1 MERQCEILDFW
12 FRLTPEQ
19 WWKQDDTLDADVRAR
34 FFNLWEA
41 ERIRP
46 AGDFT
51 DSAEE
56 ALAAVILFDQFPR
69 NMFRN
74 DPRSFA
80 TDALALAITND
91 ALTKGYFE
99 VLPQGRRAFLIMPL
113 QHSEALE
120 DQERS
125 VELFRALGDDFSL
138 GFAIKHRDVIARFG
152 RFPHRN
158 AVLGRESTAEEKEF
172 GLSPPW

>member
-1 MERQCEILDFW
+1 MMWTEEVLDFW
-12 FRLTPEQ
+12 FALTPEQ
-19 WWKQDDTLDADVRAR
+19 YWKPDDALDANIRAR
-34 FFNLWEA
+34 FLDLWET
-41 ERIRP
+41 ERNHP
-46 AGDFT
+46 ASSFT
-51 DSAEE
+51 GSAEE

-74 DPRSFA
+74 DPRAFA
-80 TDALALAITND
+80 TDLLALAITNE
-91 ALTKGYFE
+91 ALAKGYFE
-99 VLPQGRRAFLIMPL
+99 ALPQDRRAFLIMPL

-138 GFAIKHRDVIARFG
+138 GFAIKHRDVVARFG

-158 AVLGRESTAEEKEF
+158 ATLGRESTAEEKEF
-172 GLSPPW
+172 GLTPPW

>member
-1 MERQCEILDFW
+1 MMRTDEILDFW
-12 FRLTPEQ
+12 FGLTPEQ
-19 WWKQDDTLDADVRAR
+19 WWKQDDALDADVRAR
-34 FFNLWEA
+34 FLALWEA
-41 ERIRP
+41 ERSRP
-46 AGDFT
+46 VSGFT
-51 DSAEE
+51 ASADE

-69 NMFRN
+69 NMFRD

-80 TDALALAITND
+80 TDPLALAITNE
-91 ALTKGYFE
+91 ALAKGHFE
-99 VLPQGRRAFLIMPL
+99 ALPADRRAFLIMPL

-172 GLSPPW
+172 GLTPPW